1 LAEQPFQHIE
11 FNKIRPRI
19 RFESIHS
26 AKTISNIIS
35 KKLKEDNS
43 LIQGQVLSGFATIYP
58 NHKDQHF
65 WSPQLTITVEDL
77 ETGSLVRGLYGPK
90 PTVWTMFIFFYATIG
105 FSTMIVTLIGLSFL
119 SLGKGV
125 AILWLVPL
133 LMLIFA
139 SLYLTAYLGQKFG
152 QKQMTILHHFIEEC
166 LGEKLELR

>member
-1 LAEQPFQHIE
+1 MAEQPFQHIE
-11 FNKIRPRI
+11 FTKIRPRV
-19 RFESIHS
+19 RFKSKYS
-26 AKTISNIIS
+26 AQTISEIIS
-35 KKLKEDNS
+35 KRLKEENS
-43 LIQGQVLSGFATIYP
+43 LIHGQVLKGFATIYP
-58 NHKDQHF
+58 RQKDQYF

-90 PTVWTMFIFFYATIG
+90 PTVWTMFVFFYATIG
-105 FSTMIVTLIGLSFL
+105 FSTMIVTLIGLSFM

-152 QKQMTILHHFIEEC
+152 QKQMTILHLCIEDC